1 MGADGCSVPRR
12 EPAEGDACRRRDR
25 CPSHGTSARPAGNSQ
40 IKLTPLRN
48 GDPGIAQSQAL
59 YKTLAAT
66 DFTPVVLMTTQPT
79 FFLVRP
85 DLPAENPR
93 EFSAYVKA
101 NDAKMQFGSAGAGDP
116 LGLRADQFRDSM
128 SRMFLTLAEHPR
140 CRIKS
145 QVASII

>member
-1 MGADGCSVPRR
+1 
-12 EPAEGDACRRRDR
+12 
-25 CPSHGTSARPAGNSQ
+25 
-40 IKLTPLRN
+40 LRN

-101 NDAKMQFGSAGAGDP
+101 NDAKMQFGSAGAGSTWP
-116 LGLRADQFRDSM
+116 A
-128 SRMFLTLAEHPR
+128 
-140 CRIKS
+140 C
-145 QVASII
+145 